1 MKKLINRV
9 ESVVDDMLAGLL
21 RTRPNL
27 ALLEGHR
34 VVVRSDF
41 AELASS
47 GKVALISGGGS
58 GHEPAHAGYV
68 GKGMLT
74 AAVCGD
80 VFTSPS
86 VDAVLAA
93 IRAVTGPA
101 GSVLIVKNYTGDRLN
116 FGLAAELAGAEGLQV
131 DVAIVADDAS
141 LSNGDDSAGKRG
153 IAGTVLLHKIL
164 GAAAE
169 NGASRQKLMAL
180 SDSALAGLSS
190 MGVALGTCIVPAAG
204 KPNFELGPDEIEFGL
219 GIHGEAG
226 VSREQLRSAKE
237 VVSSICERIFAK
249 LAAGERVAVLI
260 NDLGAVTPME
270 LSIVANDV
278 LDEAQKTGLR
288 VDRVFVG
295 RYLTALEMPGVSLS
309 VMPVDDDLV
318 ALLDAPS
325 EPWLPGC
332 KPSALRTVSLP
343 AATRGRF
350 AEGAPDPAVLDGLWR
365 ALLAV
370 EAAEEELT
378 ELDRAVGDGDI
389 GINLARGA
397 RAVRAEREKL
407 AGLDPASLLAEVAS
421 ILRKEV
427 GGTSGALYGAG
438 LLEAAIERRAGAN
451 WPRCLL
457 AGANKVAELGRA
469 KVGDGTM
476 LDALVPAADALIG
489 GASLDDALEAGQKGA
504 EKARLTL
511 SRRGRASYLGERSVG
526 TMDPG
531 ARAVLIWMQALRLT
545 SSKV

>member
-9 ESVVDDMLAGLL
+9 ESVVDDMLSGLL

-34 VVVRSDF
+34 VVVRADF

-93 IRAVTGPA
+93 IRCVTGPA
-101 GSVLIVKNYTGDRLN
+101 GSLLIVKNYTGDRLN
-116 FGLAAELAGAEGLQV
+116 FGLAAELARAEGLLV
-131 DVAIVADDAS
+131 EMVIVADDAS

-169 NGASRQKLMAL
+169 NGASRQELLAL

-190 MGVALGTCIVPAAG
+190 MGVSLGTCIVPAAG
-204 KPNFELGPDEIEFGL
+204 KPNFDLGPDEIEFGL

-226 VSREQLRSAKE
+226 IRREKLRPAKE
-237 VVSSICERIFAK
+237 VVSSICERVFANVAK
-249 LAAGERVAVLI
+249 GDRVALLV

-278 LDEAQKTGLR
+278 LDEAEKAGLQ
-288 VDRVFVG
+288 VERVFVG
-295 RYLTALEMPGVSLS
+295 RYLTALEMPGVSIS
-309 VMPVDDDLV
+309 VIPVDEKLV
-318 ALLDAPS
+318 ALFDAPS
-325 EPWLPGC
+325 EPWLPGYR
-332 KPSALRTVSLP
+332 PSGVRTIPLAVAS
-343 AATRGRF
+343 RGRF
-350 AEGAPDPAVLDGLWR
+350 AEGAPDQAVIDGLWK
-365 ALLAV
+365 ALQAV

-397 RAVRAEREKL
+397 RAVRAQRERL
-407 AGLDPASLLAEVAS
+407 AELDPASLLAEVAS
-421 ILRKEV
+421 IVRKEV
-427 GGTSGALYGAG
+427 GGTSGALYGAA
-438 LLEAAIERRAGAN
+438 LIEAAFARRAGAN
-451 WPRCLL
+451 WPESLL
-457 AGANKVAELGRA
+457 AGANKIAELGRA

-476 LDALVPAADALIG
+476 LDALLPAAEALTA
-489 GASLDDALEAGQKGA
+489 GASLDDALEAGRNAA
-504 EKARLTL
+504 EAARQTAA
-511 SRRGRASYLGERSVG
+511 RRGRASYLGERSIG
-526 TMDPG
+526 RMDPG
-531 ARAVLIWMQALRLT
+531 AQAVLIWMQALGR
-545 SSKV
+545 